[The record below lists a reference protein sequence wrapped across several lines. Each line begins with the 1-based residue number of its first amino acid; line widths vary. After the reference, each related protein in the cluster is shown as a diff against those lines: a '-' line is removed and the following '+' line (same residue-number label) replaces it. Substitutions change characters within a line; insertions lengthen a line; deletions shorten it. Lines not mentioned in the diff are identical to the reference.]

1 MTWRIDRLAVL
12 LTLLPLYG
20 LLPLLSGSGVFA
32 QSGSAVD
39 DQFFESRIRP
49 LLVEKCQACH
59 GHDQQTGGL
68 NLATADGFSKGADSG
83 PLVDPTN
90 PENSRILRAVRYQ
103 DPIKMPPSGRLSDR
117 EIATLERWL
126 MTGAPW
132 PDSRSKEPDATSAEA
147 NETGLK
153 QREEKFW
160 SFRPLK
166 PIAPPEVQRKG
177 WIKSELDRFILAK
190 LESEGIE
197 PAPTADRA
205 TLLRR
210 ATFDL
215 TGLPPTEAELDD
227 FVNDGLPDAFAR
239 VVDRLLSSPRYGERW
254 GRHWLDLAR
263 FADSTGADED
273 HRYPHAWR
281 YRDYVVEAFNRDL
294 PYDRF
299 VREQVAG
306 DLMPPQNPGEANV
319 NGIVATG
326 FLALGPKLLAEIDK
340 PKMFYDIVDEQIDVT
355 SQVFLGL
362 TLACAR
368 CHDHKF
374 DPLPTRD
381 YYSLAAIFA
390 STKQL
395 SKLEGSPVVSTL
407 YFRPLVPAKEAREYE
422 AHQRKLEEQQAK
434 IDSVIGS
441 EGRRYRKLLAP
452 QLAEYMLA
460 ARRVYQEGA
469 EAADLASS
477 ASLDVE
483 ILPRWV
489 EYLTPT
495 QERRPQLENWYAAGS
510 PELERVA
517 NAYEARFIATLTQRD
532 QAIEA
537 WEEQV
542 EEARAAGLTPPEKP
556 KFLSGTDRFFTQV
569 TSSEKEPGPFAIL
582 EKEREQLFS
591 ETANKRLQSLKSELK
606 SLETSGPKPPLA
618 CAVAEGEDVDQHVLI
633 RGNPRNPGI
642 KVPKGLP
649 VVLAGED
656 QPPISSGSGRREL
669 AEWLADPEN
678 PLTARVMANRI
689 WQWHFGEGIVRTP
702 NNFGKMGERPSHPEL
717 LDYLTLKFI
726 MGGWSIKS
734 MHRFMMLSTT
744 YQMSTAADRQHLARD
759 PDNRLWSRFNFRRLQ
774 VEEIRD
780 GLLSLDGSL
789 DLTMGGSLMSGEG
802 TDKEFSEDRKSMDPN
817 QSRRRTIYLF
827 LRRSNLPNLMTLF
840 DFGDA
845 TTTNPKRFQTS
856 VAPQALYMMNSGF
869 VEERA
874 RSLAQ
879 KLLEDDRMDEVGRI
893 GKAHRV
899 VLGKRPRTEQIE
911 IALNFL
917 EAYPSAKPGLEGRLQ
932 AWTSFC
938 RTLIASNDFIYVN

>member
-1 MTWRIDRLAVL
+1 MSWRIERLAVPLAL
-12 LTLLPLYG
+12 LALCG
-20 LLPLLSGSGVFA
+20 LLSLFSDSGVFA
-32 QSGSAVD
+32 QSGKSA
-39 DQFFESRIRP
+39 DQEFFESRIRP

-59 GHDQQTGGL
+59 GVEQQTGGL
-68 NLATADGFSKGADSG
+68 NLATATGFAKGADSG
-83 PLVDPTN
+83 PLVDPIN

-103 DPIKMPPSGRLSDR
+103 DPIKMPPSGRLSDG
-117 EIATLERWL
+117 EIAALERWL
-126 MTGAPW
+126 VAGAAW
-132 PDSRSKEPDATSAEA
+132 PDSRRKQPDTPSAEA
-147 NETGLK
+147 DEAGSK
-153 QREEKFW
+153 QPEERFW

-166 PIAPPEVQRKG
+166 PTAPPEVQGKG
-177 WIKSELDRFILAK
+177 WIKNELDRFILAR
-190 LESEGIE
+190 LESKGIE
-197 PAPTADRA
+197 PAPTADKA

-215 TGLPPTEAELDD
+215 AGLPPTEAELDD
-227 FVNDGLPDAFAR
+227 FLNDGSPDAFAR

-281 YRDYVVEAFNRDL
+281 YRDYVIEAFNRDL

-299 VREQVAG
+299 VRQQVAG
-306 DLMPPQNPGEANV
+306 DLIPPPNPGEANV
-319 NGIVATG
+319 EGMVATG

-374 DPLPTRD
+374 DPLSTKD
-381 YYSLAAIFA
+381 YYSLASIFA

-407 YFRPLVPAKEAREYE
+407 YFRPLVPAKEALEYE
-422 AHQRKLEEQQAK
+422 AHQRVLEEQQEK
-434 IDSVIGS
+434 INVVIGS

-460 ARRVYQEGA
+460 ARKVYQEGA
-469 EAADLASS
+469 EAADLAS
-477 ASLDVE
+477 AGSLDVD
-483 ILPRWV
+483 ILQRWV
-489 EYLTPT
+489 EYLKPT
-495 QERRPQLENWYAAGS
+495 QERRPQLEDWYAAS
-510 PELERVA
+510 PPGLEKVA
-517 NAYEARFIATLTQRD
+517 DAYEARFIATLTQRD
-532 QAIEA
+532 QTIRA
-537 WEEQV
+537 WEKQV
-542 EEARAAGLTPPEKP
+542 EKARTAGLTPPSKP
-556 KFLSGTDRFFTQV
+556 KFFSGADRFFTQV
-569 TSSEKEPGPFAIL
+569 TSFEKDPGPFAIL

-591 ETANKRLQSLKSELK
+591 KAARTLLQSLKSELK

-618 CAVAEGEDVDQHVLI
+618 CAVAEGENVDQHVFI
-633 RGNPRNPGI
+633 RGNPSNPGA
-642 KVPKGLP
+642 KVQKRLPK
-649 VVLAGED
+649 VLAGEE
-656 QPPISSGSGRREL
+656 QPPIRSGSGRREL
-669 AEWLADPEN
+669 AEWLTDPEN
-678 PLTARVMANRI
+678 PLPARVMANRI

-702 NNFGKMGERPSHPEL
+702 SNFGKVGERPSHPEL
-717 LDYLTLKFI
+717 LDYLALKFI
-726 MGGWSIKS
+726 MGGWSIKA
-734 MHRFMMLSTT
+734 MHRFMMLSNT
-744 YQMSTAADRQHLARD
+744 YQMSSVADRQRLAQD
-759 PDNRLWSRFNFRRLQ
+759 PDNLLWSRFNLRRLQ

-789 DLTMGGSLMSGEG
+789 DLTMGGTLMSGEG

-817 QSRRRTIYLF
+817 QSKRRTIYLF

-879 KLLEDDRMDEVGRI
+879 KLLEDDRVDEVGRI
-893 GKAHRV
+893 RKAHRV
-899 VLGKRPRTEQIE
+899 VLGKQPPAEQVE
-911 IALNFL
+911 MALDFFQG
-917 EAYPSAKPGLEGRLQ
+917 YPNANLSSDGRLQ

-938 RTLIASNDFIYVN
+938 RILIASNDFIYVN